1 MKQRIL
7 LTGFAPFGGESIN
20 PSWQAVQQ
28 LQGWQADDETEVQA
42 IELPCVFGLSLEKLY
57 EAINQFNPVL
67 VIAVGQAGGRPA
79 ISLEKVAI
87 NYQDARIADNAG
99 NQPLGEPV
107 IAGAPTAYFSS
118 LPLKAIVQNLRQQ
131 GIPAEISYSA
141 GTFVCNHVF
150 YGLMQALAAT
160 PKVRAGFIH
169 IPYLPAQA
177 ARLSGAASMTTDLVV
192 TALKQVVQLSLLQQP
207 DILLAEGTLD

>member
-1 MKQRIL
+1 MKKTIL
-7 LTGFAPFGGESIN
+7 LTGFAPFGGEQIN

-42 IELPCVFGLSLEKLY
+42 IELPCIFGQSLEKLQQ
-57 EAINQFNPVL
+57 ALQQFNPVL
-67 VIAVGQAGGRPA
+67 VIAVGQAGGRTA

-118 LPLKAIVQNLRQQ
+118 LPLKAIVQDLRQQ

-150 YGLMQALAAT
+150 YGLMHTVAT
-160 PKVRAGFIH
+160 SPKVRAGFIH

-177 ARLSGAASMTTDLVV
+177 ARLGGPASMTTELVV
-192 TALKQVVQLSLLQQP
+192 KALKQVMQLSLLQQP

>member
-1 MKQRIL
+1 MKQPIL

-28 LQGWQADDETEVQA
+28 LQGWQPDEETQVQTL
-42 IELPCVFGLSLEKLY
+42 ELPCVFAQSLEVLQA
-57 EAINQFNPVL
+57 AIQQLNPVL
-67 VIAVGQAGGRPA
+67 VIAVGQAGGRTA

-107 IAGAPTAYFSS
+107 FAGGATAYFST
-118 LPLKAIVQNLRQQ
+118 LPLKAILQSLRQQ

-150 YGLMQALAAT
+150 YGLMHAVATT
-160 PKVRAGFIH
+160 PKVRAGFVH
-169 IPYLPAQA
+169 IPYLPSQA
-177 ARLSGAASMTTDLVV
+177 VRFAGSASMTAELVV
-192 TALKQVVQLSLLQQP
+192 AALKQIILLSLQQHQ
-207 DILLAEGTLD
+207 DVILAAGTLD